1 MKARRWDLRR
11 STSVVAGAV
20 VLICALP
27 TGASAVVTDAVRVE
41 TLSATDSASTK
52 SVTSSCP
59 AGKQVLGGG
68 GDVISGSGQVIFDD
82 LTPAADLKSVT
93 VKGAEDE
100 TGFAA
105 GWTVRA
111 LAICATPPPGLQ
123 RVSATSPLN
132 SSNKSVTATCPAGKR
147 VVGTGADINA
157 GNGQVAID
165 DMTPNAGLTAVTVQA
180 LEDQNGQAGPWNVT
194 AYAICAN
201 PIAGLERVTASSAL
215 DSNTSKNIMASCPGG
230 KGTVGTGSDI
240 NAGTGQVQQTQVF
253 AGAARSDM
261 FAREDEDGFAGPWSI
276 TAFAICADVA
286 TRAQSG
292 LPPDSNDKFLNG
304 PCSNGMV
311 HTGVGAEISG
321 AFGQAG
327 VHGFPAPF
335 LSSTPVQATEDQ
347 TGTSNIWS
355 LRNYGVC
362 RTPLPGQVLVS
373 SSSPSDSVSGKA
385 VTATCPTDTRVL
397 GAVGNVSGSGQVLL
411 RRTRASVDLQSVDAI
426 GFEDEDGTSENW
438 AVTASAICATPPPGL
453 QLVTAASTP
462 DDADEISAVTVSC
475 PAGKY
480 LLGTGGGVV
489 TATGEAVIDDLRPNA
504 ALTNVTVTGIE
515 DETGLDSDW
524 NVEAQAICADRW
536 P

>member
-1 MKARRWDLRR
+1 MKARRRVLRR
-11 STSVVAGAV
+11 LTSVVAGLV
-20 VLICALP
+20 ILVCALP
-27 TGASAVVTDAVRVE
+27 AGASAVVTDAVYVE
-41 TLSATDSASTK
+41 TLSPADSASTK

-68 GDVISGSGQVIFDD
+68 GDLISGSGQVIFDD

-100 TGFAA
+100 TGFPVS
-105 GWTVRA
+105 WTVQA

-180 LEDQNGQAGPWNVT
+180 LEDQNGQAGPWNVI

-201 PIAGLERVTASSAL
+201 PIAGLERVSATSAL
-215 DSNTSKNIMASCPGG
+215 NSNLSKHVEASCPGG
-230 KGTVGTGSDI
+230 KGAVGTGSDI
-240 NAGTGQVQQTQVF
+240 NAGSGQVQQTRVF
-253 AGAARSDM
+253 AGPHSADM
-261 FAREDEDGFAGPWSI
+261 FAQEDQDGLDGPWSI

-286 TRAQSG
+286 TRVQAGPLIS
-292 LPPDSNDKFLNG
+292 STDKFLTG
-304 PCSNGMV
+304 SCLNGMV

-327 VHGFPAPF
+327 LHGFSATS
-335 LSSTPVQATEDQ
+335 LSSIPVQATEDQ
-347 TGTSNIWS
+347 TGTSNSWS

-373 SSSPSDSVSGKA
+373 SASPSNSVSGKSA
-385 VTATCPTDTRVL
+385 TATCPAGTRVV
-397 GAVGNVSGSGQVLL
+397 GAAGDVSGSGQVLL
-411 RRTRASVDLQSVDAI
+411 RRMRPSVDLLSVDAI

-438 AVTASAICATPPPGL
+438 TVRAHSICATAPPGL
-453 QLVTAASTP
+453 QLVSAASTP
-462 DDADEISAVTVSC
+462 DDAEEISAVTVSC

-480 LLGTGGGVV
+480 LLGTGGGIV